1 MSKKEQKSFNEELD
15 KLFDQ
20 WINEIEKNIA
30 NSDEEDQYRE
40 GGTGKVIFTRDG
52 LLEKNDPSID
62 VYQDWVNASRRILF
76 LLKDQPTEWCDDVRL
91 WLKDL
96 GEAEQHAE
104 IKKRNRELGTG
115 FIRNIANIFYGL
127 ANATAEEDCAFEQ
140 LTYDDV
146 ALCFNTRPFG
156 ILETK
161 KQGGGSSL
169 GNTELNRCLYTYESF
184 IVRQLEIM
192 QPNICVSTSPIITSF
207 LKKRAGSVVTF
218 GAEHWGMFYSQFSK
232 ILYLT
237 SYHPSARKSY
247 PDFYE
252 RLMNDFR
259 YFLRSEYAKEF
270 LGQKEA

>member
-15 KLFDQ
+15 KLFEQ
-20 WINEIEKNIA
+20 WIAKSEEENEPREK
-30 NSDEEDQYRE
+30 
-40 GGTGKVIFTRDG
+40 GTGRVIFTRDG

-62 VYQDWVNASRRILF
+62 VYQDWINASRRILF
-76 LLKDQPTEWCDDVRL
+76 LLKDQPTEWCDDARL

-96 GEAEQHAE
+96 DTDTQENRDK
-104 IKKRNRELGTG
+104 KKRNRELGTG
-115 FIRNIANIFYGL
+115 FLKNIANIFYGL
-127 ANATAEEDCAFEQ
+127 SNATTENNCDFNQ
-140 LTYDDV
+140 LLHDDV

-161 KQGGGSSL
+161 KQGGDHSIEDNVLREYVVKYSA
-169 GNTELNRCLYTYESF
+169 
-184 IVRQLEIM
+184 
-192 QPNICVSTSPIITSF
+192 F
-207 LKKRAGSVVTF
+207 LKEEIKILNANIYVCASPVIFDFFTKEGRDSGEYIFEEAHS
-218 GAEHWGMFYSQFSK
+218 GMCYNPKEK

-237 SYHPSARKSY
+237 SYHPSARNAY
-247 PDFYE
+247 ADFYE

>member
-15 KLFDQ
+15 KLFEQ
-20 WINEIEKNIA
+20 WIAKSEEENEP
-30 NSDEEDQYRE
+30 RE
-40 GGTGKVIFTRDG
+40 GGTGRVIFTRDG

-76 LLKDQPTEWCDDVRL
+76 LLKDQPTKWCDDARL

-115 FIRNIANIFYGL
+115 FLKNIANIFYGL
-127 ANATAEEDCAFEQ
+127 SNATTENNCDFNQ
-140 LTYDDV
+140 LSHDDV

-161 KQGGGSSL
+161 KQGGDHSIDDNVLREYVVKYSD
-169 GNTELNRCLYTYESF
+169 
-184 IVRQLEIM
+184 
-192 QPNICVSTSPIITSF
+192 F
-207 LKKRAGSVVTF
+207 LKEEIKILSANIYVCASPVIFDFFTKEGRDSGEYITF
-218 GAEHWGMFYSQFSK
+218 GEAHSGMCYNPKEK

-237 SYHPSARKSY
+237 SYHPSVPANIKDAENFYDRVMK
-247 PDFYE
+247 DFCV
-252 RLMNDFR
+252 
-259 YFLRSEYAKEF
+259 FLREYATEF
-270 LGQKEA
+270 LGQKE

>member
-30 NSDEEDQYRE
+30 NSDKEDQYRE

-104 IKKRNRELGTG
+104 IKKRNRELGKK

-127 ANATAEEDCAFEQ
+127 ANATAEDDCAFEQ

-146 ALCFNTRPFG
+146 AHCFNTRPFG

-161 KQGGGSSL
+161 KQGGGTTL
-169 GNTELNRCLYTYESF
+169 GNTDLNRCLHTYESF
-184 IVRQLEIM
+184 IIRQLEIM
-192 QPNICVSTSPIITSF
+192 QPNICVSTSWIITSF
-207 LKKRAGSVVTF
+207 LKKRAGSVVPF
-218 GAEHWGMFYSQFSK
+218 PGHKGMFYVRASK
-232 ILYLT
+232 TLYLT
-237 SYHPSARKSY
+237 SYHPSARNAY
-247 PDFYE
+247 ADFYE
-252 RLMNDFR
+252 RVMNDFR
-259 YFLRSEYAKEF
+259 FFLRSNDAKEF
-270 LGQKEA
+270 LGQKE

>member
-30 NSDEEDQYRE
+30 NSDKEDQYRE

-76 LLKDQPTEWCDDVRL
+76 ILKDQPTKWCDDVRL

-96 GEAEQHAE
+96 DTDTKENRDD
-104 IKKRNRELGTG
+104 KKKNRALGKK

-127 ANATAEEDCAFEQ
+127 ANATAEDDCAFEQ

-161 KQGGGSSL
+161 KQGGGTTL
-169 GNTELNRCLYTYESF
+169 GNTKLNRCLYTYESF

-192 QPNICVSTSPIITSF
+192 QPNICVSTSWIITSF
-207 LKKRAGSVVTF
+207 LKKQAGSVVSF
-218 GAEHWGMFYSQFSK
+218 PGHKGMFYVKASK
-232 ILYLT
+232 TLYLT
-237 SYHPSARKSY
+237 SYHPSARNSY
-247 PDFYE
+247 ADFYE
-252 RLMNDFR
+252 RVMNDFR
-259 YFLRSEYAKEF
+259 FFLRSNEAKEF

>member
-15 KLFDQ
+15 KLFEQ
-20 WINEIEKNIA
+20 WIAKSEEENDPREK
-30 NSDEEDQYRE
+30 
-40 GGTGKVIFTRDG
+40 GTGRVIFTRDG

-76 LLKDQPTEWCDDVRL
+76 LLKDQPTKWCDDARL

-115 FIRNIANIFYGL
+115 FLKNIANIFYGL
-127 ANATAEEDCAFEQ
+127 SNATTENNCDFNQ
-140 LTYDDV
+140 LLHDDV

-192 QPNICVSTSPIITSF
+192 QPNICVSTSWIITSF
-207 LKKRAGSVVTF
+207 LKKQAGSVVSF
-218 GAEHWGMFYSQFSK
+218 PGHKGMFYVKASK
-232 ILYLT
+232 TLYLT
-237 SYHPSARKSY
+237 SYHPSARNAY
-247 PDFYE
+247 ADFYE
-252 RLMNDFR
+252 RVMNDFR
-259 YFLRSEYAKEF
+259 CFLRSEYAKVF
-270 LGQKEA
+270 LR

>member
-30 NSDEEDQYRE
+30 NSDKEDQYGE

-76 LLKDQPTEWCDDVRL
+76 LLKDQPTEWCDDARL

-96 GEAEQHAE
+96 DTDTQENRD
-104 IKKRNRELGTG
+104 KKKKNRALGKK

-127 ANATAEEDCAFEQ
+127 ANATAEDDCAFEQ

-161 KQGGGSSL
+161 KQGGGTTL
-169 GNTELNRCLYTYESF
+169 GNTKLNRCLYTYESF

-192 QPNICVSTSPIITSF
+192 QPNICVSTSWIITSF
-207 LKKRAGSVVTF
+207 LKKQAGSVVSF
-218 GAEHWGMFYSQFSK
+218 PGHKGMFYVKASK
-232 ILYLT
+232 TLYLT
-237 SYHPSARKSY
+237 SYHPSARNAY
-247 PDFYE
+247 ADFYE
-252 RLMNDFR
+252 RVMNDFR
-259 YFLRSEYAKEF
+259 FFLRSNEAKEF

>member
-30 NSDEEDQYRE
+30 NSDKEDQ
-40 GGTGKVIFTRDG
+40 GTGKVIFTRDG

-76 LLKDQPTEWCDDVRL
+76 LLKDQPTEWCDDARL

-96 GEAEQHAE
+96 DTDTQENRD
-104 IKKRNRELGTG
+104 KKKKNRALGKK

-127 ANATAEEDCAFEQ
+127 ANATAEDDCAFEQ

-161 KQGGGSSL
+161 KQGGGTTL
-169 GNTELNRCLYTYESF
+169 GNTKLNRCLYTYESF

-192 QPNICVSTSPIITSF
+192 QPNICVSTSWIITSF
-207 LKKRAGSVVTF
+207 LKKQAGSVVSF
-218 GAEHWGMFYSQFSK
+218 PGHKGMFYVKASK
-232 ILYLT
+232 TLYLT
-237 SYHPSARKSY
+237 SYHPSARNSY
-247 PDFYE
+247 ADFYE
-252 RLMNDFR
+252 RVMNDFR
-259 YFLRSEYAKEF
+259 FFLRSEYANKFF
-270 LGQKEA
+270 LKGA

>member
-15 KLFDQ
+15 KLFEQ
-20 WINEIEKNIA
+20 WIAKSEEENEPREK
-30 NSDEEDQYRE
+30 
-40 GGTGKVIFTRDG
+40 GTGRVIFTRDG

-76 LLKDQPTEWCDDVRL
+76 ILKDQPTEWCDDVRL

-161 KQGGGSSL
+161 KQGGDHSIDDNVLREYVVKYSD
-169 GNTELNRCLYTYESF
+169 
-184 IVRQLEIM
+184 
-192 QPNICVSTSPIITSF
+192 F
-207 LKKRAGSVVTF
+207 LKEEIKILSANIYVCASPVIFDFFTKEGRDSGEYITF
-218 GAEHWGMFYSQFSK
+218 EEAHSGMCYNPKEK

-237 SYHPSARKSY
+237 SYHPSVPANIKDAEKFYDRVMK
-247 PDFYE
+247 DFCV
-252 RLMNDFR
+252 
-259 YFLRSEYAKEF
+259 FLREYAKEF